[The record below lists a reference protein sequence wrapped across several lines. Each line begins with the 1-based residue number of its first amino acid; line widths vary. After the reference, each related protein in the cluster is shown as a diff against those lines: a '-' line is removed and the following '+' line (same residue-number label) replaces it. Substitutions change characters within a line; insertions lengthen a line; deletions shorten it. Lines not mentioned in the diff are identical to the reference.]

1 MQRSADSPSDD
12 TSGKDI
18 NDKSHENE
26 ATPGCHEG
34 NISDPQLIWPDSPE
48 LPVHQISWSGQCIV
62 AYSRSA
68 FGTPHN
74 ALYSQSFH
82 QTLYRTACNIN
93 MLSIKL
99 SPDFTGTVDLEID
112 CPDSLDFRLEPS
124 ITP

>member
-1 MQRSADSPSDD
+1 MQRTTDPPAHNGAGENIDD
-12 TSGKDI
+12 ELNLK
-18 NDKSHENE
+18 E
-26 ATPGCHEG
+26 ARPGGQERD
-34 NISDPQLIWPDSPE
+34 ISDPQLVRTRCRKF
-48 LPVHQISWSGQCIV
+48 PVHQISWSGQCIV
-62 AYSRSA
+62 AYSRPV

-99 SPDFTGTVDLEID
+99 SPDFTGTVDLEIL

>member
-1 MQRSADSPSDD
+1 MQRTTDPPAHNGPGENIDD
-12 TSGKDI
+12 ERNLK
-18 NDKSHENE
+18 E
-26 ATPGCHEG
+26 ARPGGQERD
-34 NISDPQLIWPDSPE
+34 ISDPQLVRTRCRKF
-48 LPVHQISWSGQCIV
+48 PVHQIEGAHQCIIHD
-62 AYSRSA
+62 RRPA

-99 SPDFTGTVDLEID
+99 SPDFTGTVDLEIL